1 MHASHFLGEEEGKEE
16 MGEGRKQ
23 RMCECMCLS
32 MGGSAQPGGC
42 GSVSV
47 AGERA
52 EVCGQGTFSFGLCT
66 YGLESFN
73 KGTYSW
79 LTCVVFKKGRG
90 QDFKQKCPDLEK
102 NITSDLFV

>member
-1 MHASHFLGEEEGKEE
+1 MHVS
-16 MGEGRKQ
+16 
-23 RMCECMCLS
+23 LS
-32 MGGSAQPGGC
+32 VGGSAEPGGFK
-42 GSVSV
+42 SVSV

-52 EVCGQGTFSFGLCT
+52 EVCGQGTFTFALCT

-79 LTCVVFKKGRG
+79 LTCVVFEKGRG